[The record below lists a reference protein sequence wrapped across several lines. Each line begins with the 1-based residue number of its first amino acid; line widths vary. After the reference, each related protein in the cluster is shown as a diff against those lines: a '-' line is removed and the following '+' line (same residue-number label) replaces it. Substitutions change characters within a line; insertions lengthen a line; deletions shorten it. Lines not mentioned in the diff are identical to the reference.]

1 MNDINSKSQ
10 THFIYLV
17 DRLFSFC
24 SKHELEVIITNT
36 KVPRS
41 TKHLVS
47 KVGEKLAKVGT

>member
-10 THFIYLV
+10 KHFIYLV
-17 DRLFSFC
+17 DRLFAFC